1 MNYSIIKPRRPGKMD
16 YSLAIIV
23 FALIVIGLI
32 MISSASVVISYEKT
46 GGNYFYLQRQ
56 IIFMVVGLVAMIAFS
71 LIDYHFWRKIALPL
85 MIISLVFLGIVLLPY
100 FASPSHGANR
110 WIIIGWANFQPSEF
124 AKLAIII
131 YLSGWLARRKDDVKS
146 FSRGFLPF
154 LFILAIVIFLIM
166 REPDLG
172 TMAIIAGSAAIV
184 FFIAGAS
191 WIHVVLGAGSGIM
204 VIFALILSAPYRLNR
219 LFAFLKPE
227 SDPSGIGYQIKN
239 AMIAVGSGGL
249 WGLGF
254 GNSRQ
259 KYLYLPE
266 AHTDAIFAVIV
277 EEIGFIRASSI
288 IILFVLLGYR
298 GFKIAKEASDDF
310 GRYLATGITAWFV
323 LQAFI
328 NLAAI
333 LGLIPLTGVPLPFIS
348 YGGSSLVISL
358 AAVGILLNIS
368 KYRNLKNPV
377 LKQDEQIK

>member
-1 MNYSIIKPRRPGKMD
+1 MNYFKSKRPGRAD
-16 YSLAIIV
+16 YTLAIVV

-32 MISSASVVISYEKT
+32 MISSASVVISYERT
-46 GGNYFYLQRQ
+46 GNNYFFLNRQ
-56 IIFMVVGLVAMIAFS
+56 LIFMAIGFMAMIIFSM
-71 LIDYHFWRKIALPL
+71 IDYRLWRRIALPL
-85 MIISLVFLGIVLLPY
+85 MIAALVFLAIVLLPY

-110 WIIIGWANFQPSEF
+110 WIILGPFNFQPSEF
-124 AKLAIII
+124 AKLAILI

-154 LFILAIVIFLIM
+154 IFILTVVIFLIM

-191 WIHVVLGAGSGIM
+191 WIHVLLGAGSGIM
-204 VIFALILSAPYRLNR
+204 VIIALILSAPYRFNR
-219 LFAFLKPE
+219 LLTFLKPGF
-227 SDPSGIGYQIKN
+227 DPQGIGYQIKN
-239 AMIAVGSGGL
+239 AMIAIGSGGL

-277 EEIGFIRASSI
+277 EEIGFLRSSII

-298 GFKIAKEASDDF
+298 GYKVAREAPDDF
-310 GRYLATGITAWFV
+310 GRYLATGITTWFI

-348 YGGSSLVISL
+348 YGGSSLIISL

-368 KYRNLKNPV
+368 KFRVRKEINQSN
-377 LKQDEQIK
+377 